1 MGLDDDVDLL
11 FWTPVVPERRLLG
24 LEVVDLRGL
33 DFLDDAGHR
42 VPGLAVRAEVGFGA
56 VAGEQFAERAQ
67 LGWLPLG
74 LLVAVT
80 LLRVDAV
87 LLWLLTEHNRFPFVI
102 R

>member
-1 MGLDDDVDLL
+1 MDLL
-11 FWTPVVPERRLLG
+11 FRTPVVPERRLLG

-42 VPGLAVRAEVGFGA
+42 VPRLAVRAEVGFGA

-67 LGWLPLG
+67 LGG
-74 LLVAVT
+74 MT
-80 LLRVDAV
+80 LLRLIAV
-87 LLWLLTEHNRFPFVI
+87 PLLGVARLLLWLLTEHNRFPFVI